1 MFTSSTER
9 IPRGLETA
17 RIDRLR
23 WRSGLSD
30 CGHIGLRGDCRQVVT
45 RLVPEGAPKRLA
57 IGSRPPPSD
66 PSGKVEL
73 NAALNRKANSTTS

>member
-9 IPRGLETA
+9 IPRGPETA

-23 WRSGLSD
+23 WGRCLSD
-30 CGHIGLRGDCRQVVT
+30 WGHIGLRGDCRQVVT
-45 RLVPEGAPKRLA
+45 RLVPEGAPKRFA
-57 IGSRPPPSD
+57 IGSRPPSD

-73 NAALNRKANSTTS
+73 NAALNRMADSTTS